1 MVTPG
6 VVLNDQILENKG
18 NNYLAAV
25 YFQKNQAG
33 VAFLDI
39 STGEFYVAEGHVDYI
54 AKLVNNYNP
63 SEILYQRS
71 QDKEFQEK
79 FNAKTYTFRLD
90 EWAFKKDFTIEKLL
104 PNLVRS
110 RLKDSVLKNLT

>member
-1 MVTPG
+1 MRSGLRVAVCDQLEEPQKEKIVKRGVTELVTPG

-25 YFQKNQAG
+25 HIQKKQAG

-39 STGEFYVAEGHVDYI
+39 STGEFYVAEGHTDYV

-79 FNAKTYTFRLD
+79 FNAKTLHF
-90 EWAFKKDFTIEKLL
+90 
-104 PNLVRS
+104 
-110 RLKDSVLKNLT
+110 